1 MNMLDII
8 ALAVVIIVALGGY
21 AMGFAK
27 SLKAVTGGIM
37 GVIISVFVCV
47 AFGGA
52 LQNLPVIKNFID
64 FVNTKAAEAWA
75 FLGVLKIGYAA
86 FYALLFLATQ
96 ILRLIVVNT
105 KAKIDYS
112 RNKAV
117 IIINK
122 ALGGVLCTAFLC
134 GVVLLAFAVL
144 GMAVQAG
151 FGEEIVDKLKGS
163 YLYVI
168 YQNNPINFTT

>member
-52 LQNLPVIKNFID
+52 LQNLPVIKIS
-64 FVNTKAAEAWA
+64 
-75 FLGVLKIGYAA
+75 LI
-86 FYALLFLATQ
+86 LL
-96 ILRLIVVNT
+96 IRKPLRLGLFW
-105 KAKIDYS
+105 A
-112 RNKAV
+112 
-117 IIINK
+117 
-122 ALGGVLCTAFLC
+122 C
-134 GVVLLAFAVL
+134 
-144 GMAVQAG
+144 
-151 FGEEIVDKLKGS
+151 
-163 YLYVI
+163 
-168 YQNNPINFTT
+168 